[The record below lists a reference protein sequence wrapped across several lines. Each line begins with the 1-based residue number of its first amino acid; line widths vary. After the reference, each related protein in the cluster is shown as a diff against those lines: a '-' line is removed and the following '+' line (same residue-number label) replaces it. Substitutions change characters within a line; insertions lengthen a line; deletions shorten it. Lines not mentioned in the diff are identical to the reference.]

1 MRSNQT
7 SVGAIILWV
16 VMISCIG
23 TLGGM
28 VYGAHEEGAI
38 REKTSITKSS
48 LEQRRESLM
57 QDYQT
62 LQQQMAEGQAN
73 LLRIEG
79 AIRIIDL
86 TLEDNKTT
94 ATDSVSTGTVKRN

>member
-1 MRSNQT
+1 MKKQT
-7 SVGAIILWV
+7 PVWNIILWAIMFSWV
-16 VMISCIG
+16 CA
-23 TLGGM
+23 LGGI
-28 VYGAHEEGAI
+28 VLGAHKEGAI
-38 REKTSITKSS
+38 REKTSVTKSS
-48 LEQRRESLM
+48 LEQRRESLV

-86 TLEDNKTT
+86 TLEDKKTT